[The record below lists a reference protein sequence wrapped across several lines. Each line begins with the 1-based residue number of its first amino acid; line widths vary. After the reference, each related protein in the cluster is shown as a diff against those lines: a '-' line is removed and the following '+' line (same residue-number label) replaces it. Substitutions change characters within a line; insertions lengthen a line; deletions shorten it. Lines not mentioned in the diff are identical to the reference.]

1 MYRIQEKQKESR
13 RIVNCT
19 RSCFFQHADPS
30 NWNILAIFRLVAG
43 CKVKTDWTEEL
54 KIKGRH
60 LVSPKHAEMHYKDT
74 CAGYFMKVK
83 SSKLVKITGAL
94 KQRKGARVAHWW
106 EHSPATNLAPASN
119 RGVETI
125 FGLIFC
131 WFSPFVPEVLLRVL
145 RFSPFLKNQHFS
157 PNSNSI
163 WNAHVLTS
171 S

>member
-30 NWNILAIFRLVAG
+30 NWNILARQ
-43 CKVKTDWTEEL
+43 TEEL
-54 KIKGRH
+54 KIKGRQ

-94 KQRKGARVAHWW
+94 KQRKGARVAQWW
-106 EHSPATNLAPASN
+106 EHSPPTNVAPASN

-131 WFSPFVPEVLLRVL
+131 WFSLFLPEVLLRVL
-145 RFSPFLKNQHFS
+145 RFPPLLKNQHFS